1 MYIAVE
7 TNEGR
12 HLAGRPKRDDRA
24 ERANLKLNSEIRKI
38 LKTLAITNGRS
49 ESAQV
54 ERLVIESEALN
65 RFLKKN
71 PEIAAK
77 LLPGFNEEVS
87 AVFNE
92 TVSDD

>member
-1 MYIAVE
+1 MYVAIATDE
-7 TNEGR
+7 EKN
-12 HLAGRPKRDDRA
+12 LAGRPKRDDRT

-38 LKTLAITNGRS
+38 LRTLAIMNGRS

-54 ERLVIESEALN
+54 ERLIIESEALN

-87 AVFNE
+87 DVFSE
-92 TVSDD
+92 TMTDD

>member
-1 MYIAVE
+1 MYATVCKDE
-7 TNEGR
+7 EKR
-12 HLAGRPKRDDRA
+12 LVGRPKRDDKT

-38 LKTLAITNGRS
+38 LKTLAIMNGRS
-49 ESAQV
+49 ESSQV
-54 ERLVIESEALN
+54 ERLIIESEALN

-87 AVFNE
+87 DVFNE